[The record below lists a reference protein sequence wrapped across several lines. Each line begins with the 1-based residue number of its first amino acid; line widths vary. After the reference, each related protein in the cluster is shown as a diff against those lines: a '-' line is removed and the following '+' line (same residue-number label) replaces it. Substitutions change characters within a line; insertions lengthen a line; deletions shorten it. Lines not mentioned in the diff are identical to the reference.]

1 MFKNYLM
8 VAVRNLMRHRVYS
21 LINVFG
27 LAVGMAC
34 CILILLFIRHEFS
47 YDRHHEK
54 VDRIYKVLRQKQR
67 PDGEIYYSAGT
78 LGPVAPTMQQE
89 FPEVER
95 ATRFINRPM
104 WIHHEDQGFT
114 ERAII
119 ADREFVNIFDYDL
132 VEGAVADL
140 QKPYAAFVTQRLAK
154 KLFGSADP
162 IGKVV
167 SVSYKWLKGDFT
179 IAGIL
184 EDVPETSVWELECD
198 FLTLTMPLSQEG
210 FNWKERLWEHWSIE
224 SNLHPMRTYL
234 LLKPKASVTTLAQKL
249 PDFALRYLKALSKT
263 ESYVLTP
270 LNRFHLYGK
279 HEFNGLVAPGDGK
292 PLGDYRRSY
301 IFGVIG
307 FFVLVIACI
316 NFMNLATAR
325 SARRAREVGM
335 RKVVGAYRG
344 QIIGQ
349 FMGESVLLSLVAL
362 VLAIG
367 MSEILLPIV
376 NGYLGFDLMIDGWFL
391 GQFLGLALVVG
402 VFAGSYPALFLS
414 SFRPTVVL
422 KSTRTTAGG
431 HGLVRK
437 GLVVIQ
443 FAISIV
449 LIVGTLVAF
458 RQIEYMR
465 NTDIGFER
473 EARLIMPLMKQDR
486 SLRWQA
492 EKVKQQVLTHSG
504 ILGATTSLFP
514 PGEENNIDVRQVSA
528 PGLAEPM
535 DVHIIFT
542 DEDFIDVYGIQILE
556 GRSLLASDKPV
567 LSDNQWSNVHIL
579 FNESA
584 AKLMGNIQAG
594 DDVLLEGFPAKVAGI
609 FKDFHNRS
617 LHHEIRPLM
626 LIPFSTPDYIT
637 VKFNAGNL
645 PDVMAH
651 LESVWKTFLPDR
663 PFEYQFL
670 DDYLDTFYQTELKLR
685 QLYAACTGLAIV
697 IACLGLLGLIA
708 YTAEVRTK
716 EIGVRKVLGAT
727 EMNLVGLLTREFLI
741 LVGVASVLAWPMAWF
756 LMEDWLENF
765 AYHIDLNPL
774 YFVGSTLLALV
785 ITLVTIGYQ
794 ALKAARINPIDALR
808 YE

>member
-1 MFKNYLM
+1 MFKNYLT
-8 VAVRNLMRHRVYS
+8 VAIRNLMRHKAYS

-27 LAVGMAC
+27 LAVGMTCA
-34 CILILLFIRHEFS
+34 ILILLFIQHEFS

-67 PDGEIYYSAGT
+67 PDGEIYYAAGT
-78 LGPVAPTMQQE
+78 SGPVAPTMQQE

-104 WIHHEDQGFT
+104 WIYHKDQGFT

-119 ADREFVNIFDYDL
+119 ADEEFLNVFDYEL
-132 VEGAVADL
+132 VEGSLADL

-154 KLFGSADP
+154 KLFGDAEP

-167 SVSYKWLKGDFT
+167 SVSYKWLNGDFT

-184 EDVPETSVWELECD
+184 KDVPETSVWELECD
-198 FLTLTMPLSQEG
+198 FLTMTMPPAQEG
-210 FNWKERLWEHWSIE
+210 FNWKERLWGHWSIE
-224 SNLHPMRTYL
+224 SNFHPMRTYL
-234 LLKPKASVTTLAQKL
+234 LLKPTASETTLAQKL
-249 PDFALRYLKALSKT
+249 PDFALRYLKEMSKKEGFAL
-263 ESYVLTP
+263 VP
-270 LNRFHLYGK
+270 LNRLYLYGK
-279 HEFNGLVAPGDGK
+279 HEFNGLTAPSDGK

-301 IFGVIG
+301 TFGVIG
-307 FFVLVIACI
+307 LFVLVIACI

-349 FMGESVLLSLVAL
+349 FMGESVLLALVAL
-362 VLAIG
+362 VLATG
-367 MSEILLPIV
+367 MSEVLLPIV
-376 NGYLGFDLMIDGWFL
+376 NGYLGFEMEIDGWL
-391 GQFLGLALVVG
+391 LVQLLVLALVVG
-402 VFAGSYPALFLS
+402 LFAGSYPALFLS

-422 KSTRTTAGG
+422 KGTRTTAGG

-437 GLVVIQ
+437 GLVVMQ

-449 LIVGTLVAF
+449 LIVGTWVAF
-458 RQIEYMR
+458 QQIEYMR

-473 EARLIMPLMKQDR
+473 EARIIMPLMKQDR

-492 EKVKQQVLTHSG
+492 EKVKQQVLTHAG

-514 PGEENNIDVRQVSA
+514 PGEENNIDMRQISV
-528 PGLAEPM
+528 PGLAEPL
-535 DVHIIFT
+535 DVHIIFV
-542 DEDFIDVYGIQILE
+542 DEDFVDVYGIQILE
-556 GRSLLASDKPV
+556 GRSLLTSDKPV
-567 LSDNQWSNVHIL
+567 LSENQWTNNNIL

-584 AKLMGNIQAG
+584 AKLMGDIQAG
-594 DDVLLEGFPAKVAGI
+594 DSVFLEGFPAKVVGI

-637 VKFNAGNL
+637 VKFNAKNL
-645 PDVMAH
+645 PAVMAH

-670 DDYLDTFYQTELKLR
+670 DDYLDTFYQTDLKLR

-727 EMNLVGLLTREFLI
+727 EMNLVGLLTREFLV
-741 LVGVASVLAWPMAWF
+741 LVGVASLLAWPVAWWI
-756 LMEDWLENF
+756 MRGWLANF
-765 AYHIDLNPL
+765 AYRIDLSPV
-774 YFVGSTLLALV
+774 YFIASTLVALV

-794 ALKAARINPIDALR
+794 ALKAARTNPVDALR
-808 YE
+808 NE